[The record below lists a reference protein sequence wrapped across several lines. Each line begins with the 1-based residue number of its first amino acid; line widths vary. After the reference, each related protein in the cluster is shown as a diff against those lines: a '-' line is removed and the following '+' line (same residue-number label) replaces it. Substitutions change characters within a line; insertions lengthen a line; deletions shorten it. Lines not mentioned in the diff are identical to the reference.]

1 MGLTSQSLEIT
12 VIVLALACV
21 AATVWA
27 WPRLARDGVRPV
39 LGRLGAIVAT
49 QLSIVCALALAVN
62 SSFEFYGSW
71 DELLGNNEE
80 APASVSQNGGTYAS
94 VGNIKGGLIQPA
106 GPQGLDRVTGLPKGP
121 ASKVGK
127 VESVR
132 IIGRRTRAINPGF
145 VYLPPQYFQQQFH
158 RQRFPVMVV
167 ISGYPGGIM
176 NLAQHLQVPQH
187 AGQLIAQGRM
197 QPTVIVMVR
206 PTIAPPRDTECV
218 DVPGGPKAET
228 FFTKDLPDALK
239 SAYRVGHDPSAWG
252 AFGYSSG
259 GSCSLQLAMRN
270 PKVYTSAVSLSGDY
284 SIKDDLTT
292 GSLFGAG
299 IEGAKRQRE
308 HDLLWRLKHMPAP
321 QISALVASSRKGEQD
336 YGETMKFIHAAKPP
350 MTVDS
355 IILPHGSHQFATW
368 RREVVSALEWQSQ
381 QLTFPQDTE
390 APKPPHKPGTVP
402 PNGQAPGK
410 GQAQGKGAAP
420 SNAPVSTPGAAE
432 RKRVEAEKPQG

>member
-12 VIVLALACV
+12 VVVLALACV
-21 AATVWA
+21 AATVWL
-27 WPRLARDGVRPV
+27 WPRLSRSGVRPV

-71 DELLGNNEE
+71 DELLGNNEQ
-80 APASVSQNGGTYAS
+80 APVSVSQNGGKYAS
-94 VGNIKGGLIQPA
+94 IGNIKGGLVQPA
-106 GPQGLDRVTGLPKGP
+106 GPQGLDRVTGLPKGAP
-121 ASKVGK
+121 DKVGK

-145 VYLPPQYFQQQFH
+145 VYLPPQYFQPQFR

-176 NLAQHLQVPQH
+176 NLAQHLQVPQN
-187 AGQLIAQGRM
+187 AGRLIAQGKM

-218 DVPGGPKAET
+218 DVPGGPQAET
-228 FFTKDLPDALK
+228 FFTKDLPDAMK
-239 SAYRVGHDPSAWG
+239 SAYRVGRDPSAWG

-259 GSCSLQLAMRN
+259 GTCSLQLAMRN
-270 PKVYTSAVSLSGDY
+270 PKIYTSAVSLSGDY
-284 SIKDDLTT
+284 AIKDDLTT
-292 GSLFGAG
+292 GSLFGTG
-299 IEGAKRQRE
+299 IEGAKRERE
-308 HDLLWRLKHMPAP
+308 HDLLWRLKHLPAP
-321 QISALVASSRKGEQD
+321 QISALVASSRKGEPD
-336 YGETMKFIHAAKPP
+336 YGDTMKFIQAAKPP

-355 IILPHGSHQFATW
+355 IILPRGSHQFATW
-368 RREVVSALEWQSQ
+368 RREVVPAMEWMSQ

-390 APKPPHKPGTVP
+390 AVKPPPNPGTGP
-402 PNGQAPGK
+402 SQAPGT
-410 GQAQGKGAAP
+410 GRGTPP
-420 SNAPVSTPGAAE
+420 SNAPAASPGAPD
-432 RKRVEAEKPQG
+432 RKRVEAEQSRG

>member
-12 VIVLALACV
+12 VIVLAVVCV
-21 AATVWA
+21 AATVWL
-27 WPRLARDGVRPV
+27 WPRLSRNGWRHV
-39 LGRLGAIVAT
+39 LGRLGAIVVT
-49 QLSIVCALALAVN
+49 QVSIVAALALAVN
-62 SSFEFYGSW
+62 TNFEFYGNW
-71 DELLGNNEE
+71 DELLGNNDQ
-80 APASVSQNGGTYAS
+80 APASVSQGDGQYAT

-121 ASKVGK
+121 ADKVGK

-176 NLAQHLQVPQH
+176 NLAQHLQIPQN
-187 AGQLIAQGRM
+187 AGRLIAQGKM

-218 DVPGGPKAET
+218 DVPGGPQAET
-228 FFTKDLPDALK
+228 FFTKDLPDAMK

-259 GSCSLQLAMRN
+259 GTCSLQLAMRN
-270 PKVYTSAVSLSGDY
+270 PQAYTSAVSLSGDY
-284 SIKDDLTT
+284 AIKDDLTT
-292 GSLFGAG
+292 GSLFGPG
-299 IEGAKRQRE
+299 PTGAQRQHE
-308 HDLLWRLKHMPAP
+308 HDLLWRLQHLPAP
-321 QISALVASSRKGEQD
+321 QVSALVASSRQGESD
-336 YGETMKFIHAAKPP
+336 YGDTMKFIHAVKAP
-350 MTVDS
+350 MRVDS
-355 IILPHGSHQFATW
+355 IILPRGSHQFGTW
-368 RREVVSALEWQSQ
+368 RREVVPALEWQSQ

-390 APKPPHKPGTVP
+390 PNAPQKPAPGGEKGAAK
-402 PNGQAPGK
+402 GQAP
-410 GQAQGKGAAP
+410 ADDR
-420 SNAPVSTPGAAE
+420 SH
-432 RKRVEAEKPQG
+432 KRVEAERPQG